1 MPASPQVAPG
11 RDPEQDRNVQVAVPL
26 PLFREFTYRVPD
38 RMETPPA
45 AGTRVLVPFGHRK
58 LVGIVVSGSPRVT
71 GLELKNLERVL
82 DRDPI
87 LSPQLLSLG
96 QWVARYYFSPLGEVL
111 QSMLPPGL
119 LSKPS
124 STVSR
129 SWPVKT
135 RMAIRSVDLSRESG
149 LTRRQRELLALLRAR
164 KLPVAVSRF
173 VREAGTTRGTLK
185 AMAARG
191 AVVLKPERVYRSP
204 WLDSDPPPPVK
215 RHSLNPD
222 QSRILEEIRRRLSG
236 GGFHSML
243 IHGITGSGK
252 TEVYLNA
259 ISQVVRTGGSALMLV
274 PEIGLTPQISNQ
286 FRGWFGSEVAILH
299 SALSEGER
307 FDQWLRIREGKAR
320 VVIGTRSS
328 VFAPVPDLR
337 IAIVDEE
344 HDSSYKQGEMPRYHA
359 RDAALKRGQLEQAL
373 VVLGSATPQLEI
385 YHVSR
390 DRGRPR
396 PEVLPRR
403 VLDRSLPQVEVVDMR
418 LEFQKHG
425 KALILSDLLRDSLRQ
440 SLECG
445 DQALLLL
452 NRRGYSAALLCRS
465 CGNTERCRNCS
476 ISLTYHR
483 DRNRL
488 LCHYC
493 GFTRSL
499 PARCRDC
506 GKRYIHLL
514 GEGTEKVQEALQE
527 LFPEAR
533 VGRLDRDT
541 VRRKGSLQR
550 ILSDFRRGRTDVLVG
565 TQMIAKGHDF
575 PGVTLVG
582 VLSADQGLRLPD
594 FRAAERTFQLLTQ
607 VAGRAG
613 RGERA
618 GRVVIQTYYPNHYSL
633 KAARRQDYPLFFQEE
648 IEFRRRFQY
657 PPFSALVSLL
667 VQGRDR
673 GSTLDLAHRLGRSL
687 LEHRKRIG
695 AHQRLRILGP
705 APAPL
710 ERIKGEYRF
719 QILIKAVRRP
729 EALEVVRSSR
739 EELSRKGANLKQV
752 SVDVDPV
759 NLM

>member
-1 MPASPQVAPG
+1 MSADLPIPSG
-11 RDPEQDRNVQVAVPL
+11 RDPERDRSVQVAVPL
-26 PLFREFTYRVPD
+26 PLFQEFTYRVPD
-38 RMETPPA
+38 RMETLPA

-58 LVGIVVSGSPRVT
+58 LVGIVVAGSPPPAD
-71 GLELKNLERVL
+71 LELKELERVL
-82 DRDPI
+82 DPDPI

-124 STVSR
+124 SSVSR
-129 SWPVKT
+129 AWPVKT
-135 RMAIRSVDLSRESG
+135 RMSIWSIDPSRSPDL
-149 LTRRQRELLALLRAR
+149 TPRQRELLTLLAAR
-164 KLPVAVSRF
+164 RLPVPVSRF
-173 VREAGTTRGTLK
+173 VREAGSSHGTLK
-185 AMAARG
+185 ALAARG
-191 AVVLKPERVYRSP
+191 ALVLKPERVYRSP
-204 WLDSDPPPPVK
+204 WPDSDPLPPVT

-222 QSRILEEIRRRLSG
+222 QSRVLEEIRRRLSSR
-236 GGFHSML
+236 GFHSML

-259 ISQVVRTGGSALMLV
+259 ISQVVRSGGSALMLV

-299 SALSEGER
+299 SGLSEGER
-307 FDQWLRIREGKAR
+307 FDQWLRIREGNAR

-359 RDAALKRGQLEQAL
+359 RDTALKRGQLEQAL

-385 YHVSR
+385 YHGSR

-396 PEVLPRR
+396 AEVLPRR
-403 VLDRSLPQVEVVDMR
+403 VLDRSLPQVQVVDMS
-418 LEFQKHG
+418 LEFRKTG
-425 KALILSDLLRDSLRQ
+425 KALILSDLLRRSLQ
-440 SLECG
+440 KSLDCN

-452 NRRGYSAALLCRS
+452 NRRGYSSALLCRS
-465 CGNTERCRNCS
+465 CGHTESCRNCS

-499 PARCRDC
+499 PTRCREC

-514 GEGTEKVQEALQE
+514 GEGTEKVQEAIQG

-541 VRRKGSLQR
+541 VRRKGRLQQ
-550 ILSDFRRGRTDVLVG
+550 ILSDFRRRRIDILVG

-633 KAARRQDYPLFFQEE
+633 KAARRQDYLLFFQEE

-673 GSTLDLAHRLGRSL
+673 NSTLDLADRLGQRL
-687 LEHRKRIG
+687 LVHRKRVS
-695 AHQRLRILGP
+695 AQQRLRILGP

-719 QILIKAVRRP
+719 QILIKAVRRS
-729 EALEVVRSSR
+729 EALGIVRSSR
-739 EELSRKGANLKQV
+739 EDLSRKGVNLKKV
-752 SVDVDPV
+752 FIDVDPV

>member
-1 MPASPQVAPG
+1 MSADLRIPSA
-11 RDPEQDRNVQVAVPL
+11 RDRQVQVAVPL
-26 PLFREFTYRVPD
+26 PLFREFTYRVPE
-38 RMETPPA
+38 RMEAPPE

-58 LVGIVVSGSPRVT
+58 LVGIVVTGSPAAAD
-71 GLELKNLERVL
+71 LDLKELERVL
-82 DRDPI
+82 DPAPI

-111 QSMLPPGL
+111 QGMLPPGL

-124 STVSR
+124 SPVSR
-129 SWPVKT
+129 TWPVKT
-135 RMAIRSVDLSRESG
+135 RMSIWSVDPDRARD
-149 LTRRQRELLALLRAR
+149 LTTRQRELLALLAAR
-164 KLPVAVSRF
+164 ELPVPASRF
-173 VREAGTTRGTLK
+173 TREAGCSRVTLK
-185 AMAARG
+185 AMAQRG
-191 AVVLKPERVYRSP
+191 ALVLKPERIYRSP
-204 WLDSDPPPPVK
+204 WLDSDPPPPVT
-215 RHSLNPD
+215 RHTLNPD
-222 QSRILEEIRRRLSG
+222 QSRILEEIRRRLSSRA
-236 GGFHSML
+236 FHSML

-259 ISQVVRTGGSALMLV
+259 ISQVVRSGGSALMLV
-274 PEIGLTPQISNQ
+274 PEIGLTPQIANQ
-286 FRGWFGSEVAILH
+286 FRGWFGPEVAILH
-299 SALSEGER
+299 SGLSEGER
-307 FDQWLRIREGKAR
+307 FDQWLRIREGEAR

-359 RDAALKRGQLEQAL
+359 RDTALKRGQLEQAL

-385 YHVSR
+385 YHLSQA
-390 DRGRPR
+390 RGRPQA
-396 PEVLPRR
+396 EVLPRR
-403 VLDRSLPQVEVVDMR
+403 VLDRSLPRVEVVDMR
-418 LEFQKHG
+418 LEFQKTG
-425 KALILSDLLRDSLRQ
+425 KALIFSELLRKSLQ
-440 SLECG
+440 ASLDRK

-452 NRRGYSAALLCRS
+452 NRRGYSSALLCRS
-465 CGNTERCRNCS
+465 CGNTESCRNCS

-493 GFTRSL
+493 GFSRSL
-499 PARCRDC
+499 PSRCREC

-514 GEGTEKVQEALQE
+514 GEGTEKVQEALE
-527 LFPEAR
+527 DLFPEAR
-533 VGRLDRDT
+533 IGRLDRDT
-541 VRRKGSLQR
+541 VRRKGRLQQ
-550 ILSDFRRGRTDVLVG
+550 ILSKFRQGQTDILVG

-582 VLSADQGLRLPD
+582 VLNADQGLRLPD

-613 RGERA
+613 RGERS

-633 KAARRQDYPLFFQEE
+633 KAARRQDYRLFFEEE

-673 GSTLDLAHRLGRSL
+673 NSTLDLARKLGRSL
-687 LEHRKRIG
+687 AANRKRIS
-695 AHQRLRILGP
+695 AQRRLRILGP

-719 QILIKAVRRP
+719 QILIKAVRRS
-729 EALEVVRSSR
+729 EALDVVRQSQES
-739 EELSRKGANLKQV
+739 LSRQGVNLNKIF
-752 SVDVDPV
+752 VDVDPV

>member
-1 MPASPQVAPG
+1 MPADLRIPSA
-11 RDPEQDRNVQVAVPL
+11 RDRQVQVAVPL
-26 PLFREFTYRVPD
+26 PLFRQFTYRVPD
-38 RMETPPA
+38 RMEALPEPGA
-45 AGTRVLVPFGHRK
+45 RVLVPFGPRK
-58 LVGIVVSGSPRVT
+58 LVGIVVTGSPPADD
-71 GLELKNLERVL
+71 LELKELERVL
-82 DRDPI
+82 DPAPI

-96 QWVARYYFSPLGEVL
+96 QWVSRYYFSPLGEVL

-119 LSKPS
+119 LSKPDS
-124 STVSR
+124 PVSR
-129 SWPVKT
+129 RWPVKT
-135 RMAIRSVDLSRESG
+135 RMSICSIDPDRAAG
-149 LTRRQRELLALLRAR
+149 LTPRQQELLKLLAAREL
-164 KLPVAVSRF
+164 PVPMTRFMRGAGCSR
-173 VREAGTTRGTLK
+173 VILK

-191 AVVLKPERVYRSP
+191 ALVLKPERVYRSP
-204 WLDSDPPPPVK
+204 WLDSDSPPPVT
-215 RHSLNPD
+215 RHTLNPD
-222 QSRILEEIRRRLSG
+222 QSRILEEIRQRLSG
-236 GGFHSML
+236 RTFHSML

-259 ISQVVRTGGSALMLV
+259 ISHVLRSAGSALMLV

-299 SALSEGER
+299 SGLSEGER

-344 HDSSYKQGEMPRYHA
+344 HDASYKQGEMPRYHA
-359 RDAALKRGQLEQAL
+359 RDTALKRGQLERAL

-390 DRGRPR
+390 DRGRPQA
-396 PEVLPRR
+396 EVLPRR
-403 VLDRSLPQVEVVDMR
+403 VLDRSLPQVQVVDMR
-418 LEFQKHG
+418 LEFQKTG
-425 KALILSDLLRDSLRQ
+425 KASILSDLLRRSLRE
-440 SLECG
+440 SLDCK

-452 NRRGYSAALLCRS
+452 NRRGYSSALLCRS
-465 CGNTERCRNCS
+465 CGNTESCRNCS

-483 DRNRL
+483 GRNRL

-499 PARCRDC
+499 PARCREC

-514 GEGTEKVQEALQE
+514 GEGTEKVQEALE
-527 LFPEAR
+527 DLFPQAR
-533 VGRLDRDT
+533 IGRLDRDT
-541 VRRKGSLQR
+541 VRRKGSLQQ
-550 ILSDFRRGRTDVLVG
+550 ILSDFRRGQTDILVG

-613 RGERA
+613 RGERG
-618 GRVVIQTYYPNHYSL
+618 GRVVIQTWYPNHYSL
-633 KAARRQDYPLFFQEE
+633 KAARRQDYLLFFQEE

-673 GSTLDLAHRLGRSL
+673 DSTLDLARKIGRSL
-687 LEHRKRIG
+687 AEHRKRIP
-695 AHQRLRILGP
+695 AQHRLRILGP

-719 QILIKAVRRP
+719 QILIKAVSRS
-729 EALEVVRSSR
+729 EALGVVRSSR
-739 EELSRKGANLKQV
+739 EDLSGEGINLKRV
-752 SVDVDPV
+752 SIDVDPL

>member
-1 MPASPQVAPG
+1 MSVSPQIPPG
-11 RDPEQDRNVQVAVPL
+11 RDTEKDRSVQVAVPL
-26 PLFREFTYRVPD
+26 PLFQEFTYRVPD

-45 AGTRVLVPFGHRK
+45 AGTRVLVPFGPRK
-58 LVGIVVSGSPRVT
+58 LVGIVVDGSPPVPD
-71 GLELKNLERVL
+71 LELKELERVL
-82 DRDPI
+82 DRDPV
-87 LSPQLLSLG
+87 LSSQLLSLG

-111 QSMLPPGL
+111 QTMLPPGL
-119 LSKPS
+119 LSEPS
-124 STVSR
+124 AAESR
-129 SWPVKT
+129 AWPVKT
-135 RMAIRSVDLSRESG
+135 RISIRSIDPSRG
-149 LTRRQRELLALLRAR
+149 PDLTRRQREILALLAAR
-164 KLPVAVSRF
+164 KLPVPVARF
-173 VREAGTTRGTLK
+173 VREARTTRGTLK
-185 AMAARG
+185 ALAARG

-204 WLDSDPPPPVK
+204 WLDSEPPPPVK

-259 ISQVVRTGGSALMLV
+259 ISQVIRSGGSALMLV

-286 FRGWFGSEVAILH
+286 FRSWFGQDVAILH
-299 SALSEGER
+299 SALSDGER

-337 IAIVDEE
+337 IAIIDEE
-344 HDSSYKQGEMPRYHA
+344 HDSSYKQGEIPRYHA
-359 RDAALKRGQLEQAL
+359 RDTALKRGQLEQAL
-373 VVLGSATPQLEI
+373 VVMGSATPQLEI

-390 DRGRPR
+390 ERGRPR

-403 VLDRSLPQVEVVDMR
+403 VLDRSLPQVEIVDMR
-418 LEFQKHG
+418 TEFQKHG
-425 KALILSDLLRDSLRQ
+425 KALILSDLLRSSLQ
-440 SLECG
+440 ESLGCN

-452 NRRGYSAALLCRS
+452 NRRGYSSSLLCRS
-465 CGNTERCRNCS
+465 CGHTETCRNCS

-483 DRNRL
+483 SRNRL

-493 GFTRSL
+493 GFTRLL
-499 PARCRDC
+499 PTRCREC

-514 GEGTEKVQEALQE
+514 GEGTEKVQEAVQD

-550 ILSDFRRGRTDVLVG
+550 ILSDFRRGRTDILVG

-613 RGERA
+613 RGERS

-633 KAARRQDYPLFFQEE
+633 KAARRQDYHLFFQEE

-673 GSTLDLAHRLGRSL
+673 NSTQDLADRLGRSL
-687 LEHRKRIG
+687 LEHRKRTG
-695 AHQRLRILGP
+695 TQHRLRILGP

-739 EELSRKGANLKQV
+739 EDLIRKGVNLKKV
-752 SVDVDPV
+752 SIDVDPV